1 MRYLRWSL
9 FSVFASVAICVSAFT
24 GSWRGDLNLGNAVL
38 PLVFNFSEV
47 DDQTLCT
54 FDSPKQGAFGL
65 HAEVEFCSSDSVSVL
80 LKNIGA
86 RLTGRYENDVIKGIF
101 EQRGF
106 QFPITL
112 NRELP
117 LLERRPQTP
126 VAPFPYQAVDTVF
139 IASDGKKIAG
149 TMILPDQRNGGDVP
163 MVVMVTGS
171 GAQNR
176 DEEIFGHKP
185 FAVIADYL
193 GRHGIASFRYD
204 DRGVGKSEGDF
215 SSSTTYT
222 FKDDAEGALKFV
234 KSLKGI
240 GKVGMIGHSE
250 GGTIAFLLAA
260 DDKMDFM
267 ISLAGMAVSG
277 KETILAQ
284 NLHSMQRMG
293 MDKEM
298 IEPSME
304 LIESVFDK
312 MISQVDSN
320 MVSPIDVDAIAKGI
334 EGNISPFVMQSLKQN
349 VAKRSKWFDTFI
361 SIDPSKNIDSINMP
375 VLALNGSK
383 DTQVDA
389 AKNLEV
395 IRNNIVNAEIHELEG
410 LNHMFQHAE
419 TGEVDEYEQIRET
432 ISPEVL
438 QLIVDF
444 ILK

>member
-65 HAEVEFCSSDSVSVL
+65 RAEVEFCSSDSVSVL

-86 RLTGRYENDVIKGIF
+86 KLTGRYENDVIKGIF

-126 VAPFPYQAVDTVF
+126 VAPFPYESVDTVF
-139 IASDGKKIAG
+139 IASDGKNIAG
-149 TMILPDQRNGGDVP
+149 TLILPDQRNGGDVP

-234 KSLKGI
+234 KSLKSI

-284 NLHSMQRMG
+284 NLHLMQKMG

-298 IEPSME
+298 IKPSMK

-312 MISQVDSN
+312 MISQIDSN

-361 SIDPSKNIDSINMP
+361 SIDPSKNIGNITMP

-395 IRNNIVNAEIHELEG
+395 IREKIGNAEIHELEG

-432 ISPEVL
+432 IYPEVL
-438 QLIVDF
+438 NMIVDF